1 MLLLDTC
8 ALIWLSQG
16 HDTFTDRARRAIEEN
31 AGALHVCAISAFE
44 IALLSRKKRL
54 RLPEPPDKWYTDVM
68 SFHGLNE
75 LPVTGAIAARAAML
89 PRIHNDPCDRIILA
103 AAKTHHLDIVTADT
117 IIPTYPGI
125 TVVW

>member
-8 ALIWLSQG
+8 TLIWLSEG
-16 HDTFTDRARRAIEEN
+16 GKSISDKARQAMQDN

-44 IALLSRKKRL
+44 IALLSRKGRL
-54 RLPEPPDKWYTDVM
+54 KIPEAPDKWYVDIM
-68 SFHGLNE
+68 DFHGLNE
-75 LPVTGAIAARAAML
+75 LPITGVIAARAAML
-89 PRIHNDPCDRIILA
+89 PYIHNDPCDRIILA
-103 AAKTHHLDIVTADT
+103 TAKEHSLDIVTADK